1 MICDAVEELPQASA
15 AVHVR
20 VTEYAPAHAAAV
32 VASEEVSV
40 NAEPHA
46 SEAVADVKEGVAGQ
60 SMVAGEGSDAMTG
73 AVTS

>member
-1 MICDAVEELPQASA
+1 MEGFPQASA

-20 VTEYAPAHAAAV
+20 VTEYAPAHAPAV
-32 VASEEVSV
+32 VASEDESV

-46 SEAVADVKEGVAGQ
+46 SEAVAAAKEGEVVQLTVEA
-60 SMVAGEGSDAMTG
+60 EGSDAITG

>member
-1 MICDAVEELPQASA
+1 MICDAVEELPQASS
-15 AVHVR
+15 AVQVR
-20 VTEYAPAHAAAV
+20 VTEYAPAHVPAV

-40 NAEPHA
+40 NADPHA
-46 SEAVADVKEGVAGQ
+46 SEAVAAAKEGVEGQ